1 MVEEKITDEQI
12 EQLQREQD
20 IESRRMADK
29 EQLWRAKMIEER
41 QKTRK
46 REGRDPKTGKLIDT
60 QGVDV
65 LRLSKLAK
73 IEEVVD
79 DDDEESEEFMKE
91 LEELTEEAKKG
102 KSPEGIVP
110 SNNLEKATIHK
121 DESNPDK
128 FTIRYWIEEYN
139 KLNAKYKLVRDTLL
153 NFCRPQIQG
162 IKETYALFLLLQGL
176 DKEKQG
182 DI

>member
-29 EQLWRAKMIEER
+29 EQLWRAKMVEER

-65 LRLSKLAK
+65 LRLSKLDK
-73 IEEVVD
+73 IEEVK
-79 DDDEESEEFMKE
+79 EEEVK
-91 LEELTEEAKKG
+91 TEGLVHPK
-102 KSPEGIVP
+102 
-110 SNNLEKATIHK
+110 NLEKV
-121 DESNPDK
+121 
-128 FTIRYWIEEYN
+128 TIREEVGELNAFNSPYWREEYL
-139 KLNAKYKLVRDTLL
+139 KLHQKYKLVRDTLL